1 MVVEGGCVVAPAVQ
15 LQEAIG
21 PMVQRRWLI
30 CVDGSEV
37 SYRCIRLA
45 ASLMNAG
52 ADRLELLHIS
62 DPSLVDLD
70 EKLIPQNILD
80 RCQEEVQAAGVRP
93 FRWKIQHATLR
104 ESRSVSATIMHV
116 ANRHAAILVLGATG
130 MGTEVLRGASTSSS
144 AMGSVTEACLNRC
157 KVPLLLVRSG
167 PPEAPQHALAPK
179 RRLAAFLGGSNS
191 SQLAYDVALSLSRA
205 GDSLRLLHVCEPSED
220 PEARAARNRYYQGE
234 VTKQAHLLPKLD
246 CALETLPHEGSVPA
260 TISAYLG
267 SGGVDVAVL
276 GAGDLEKLARGVYLG
291 PTCAEVAHFGPT
303 HTLVIKGI
311 TSLEQFGGRADRPGV
326 QASG

>member
-1 MVVEGGCVVAPAVQ
+1 M
-15 LQEAIG
+15 
-21 PMVQRRWLI
+21 
-30 CVDGSEV
+30 
-37 SYRCIRLA
+37 
-45 ASLMNAG
+45 
-52 ADRLELLHIS
+52 
-62 DPSLVDLD
+62 
-70 EKLIPQNILD
+70 
-80 RCQEEVQAAGVRP
+80 
-93 FRWKIQHATLR
+93 
-104 ESRSVSATIMHV
+104 TIMITI
-116 ANRHAAILVLGATG
+116 ND
-130 MGTEVLRGASTSSS
+130 
-144 AMGSVTEACLNRC
+144 
-157 KVPLLLVRSG
+157 
-167 PPEAPQHALAPK
+167 Q
-179 RRLAAFLGGSNS
+179 
-191 SQLAYDVALSLSRA
+191 
-205 GDSLRLLHVCEPSED
+205 VCEPSED